1 MCSWELSS
9 LCCERALR
17 ELGRRLQTNRAF
29 VFIKPHAVNDKVK
42 ALVKE
47 HFQKH
52 NITIIA
58 EGTISSE
65 EIDAKK
71 LIDNHYYAIASKA
84 TILKPRELN
93 VPEEVF
99 AHKFGLE
106 WHAALESGKVYN
118 ALDACAFLGISAV
131 EMDKQWGITKKA
143 DKLVKF
149 GGGFYCGL
157 VEVAGKDPIYVFN
170 GFFMEMRAKYTTPGL
185 SIHYYSVE
193 WDADTLSWAD
203 FRGSVLGPTDPA
215 EGPRDSARGQIYEK
229 WESLGLE
236 GQPNVGDNG
245 VHASA
250 SPFEAL
256 AERCNWLGAD
266 FATDPYGAELVA
278 AGVPVATLKAWSVDP
293 QVKRKSLFDQLEDLN
308 VSDCTTRAVELY
320 TYENPTE

>member
-1 MCSWELSS
+1 V
-9 LCCERALR
+9 
-17 ELGRRLQTNRAF
+17 Q
-29 VFIKPHAVNDKVK
+29 
-42 ALVKE
+42 
-47 HFQKH
+47 
-52 NITIIA
+52 
-58 EGTISSE
+58 
-65 EIDAKK
+65 
-71 LIDNHYYAIASKA
+71 
-84 TILKPRELN
+84 
-93 VPEEVF
+93 
-99 AHKFGLE
+99 FGLE

-157 VEVAGKDPIYVFN
+157 VELAGKDPIYVFN

-278 AGVPVATLKAWSVDP
+278 AGVPVETLKAWSVDP
-293 QVKRKSLFDQLEDLN
+293 QVRSQPHGRLRARIRTRSHTSAGWSRRFVRTLACATAVPG
-308 VSDCTTRAVELY
+308 VSARLPLLPCCVVG
-320 TYENPTE
+320 